1 MCAARVEPAPPP
13 ASRRRCC
20 VRVRVVSDSLG
31 SNDSEPAL
39 VSYISRSL
47 PLPVW
52 YCDSERV
59 VVISDLMSQFRVF
72 QSSHCWPHASR
83 LRCCGAV
90 VAAILAL
97 RSSSGFVFL
106 HSFMLCSS
114 SHWERWLSARRRRY
128 VAAATPLY
136 RSSPQLASA
145 FKASCRPN
153 GRRRCFYDFHVV
165 AAPRCSRE
173 SVLDSDLSAS
183 AT

>member
-1 MCAARVEPAPPP
+1 MTLYAQTSPLWSLIFAG
-13 ASRRRCC
+13 RC
-20 VRVRVVSDSLG
+20 RDGTATLNELSSTL
-31 SNDSEPAL
+31 
-39 VSYISRSL
+39 
-47 PLPVW
+47 
-52 YCDSERV
+52 
-59 VVISDLMSQFRVF
+59 SDLMSQFRVF